1 MWLSAS
7 VFGRQL
13 TTDAKLF
20 LCQTTANER
29 ALSRQGTIK
38 RNIFVSNCPNRT
50 ETIRVKLYECHRYSI
65 LTIKSYARFYRM
77 PSLKVKPLK
86 TGWISIVI
94 LRKASKGIFM
104 PILSPVQWN
113 NFRTFVVL
121 GDIPVLI

>member
-1 MWLSAS
+1 
-7 VFGRQL
+7 
-13 TTDAKLF
+13 
-20 LCQTTANER
+20 
-29 ALSRQGTIK
+29 
-38 RNIFVSNCPNRT
+38 
-50 ETIRVKLYECHRYSI
+50 
-65 LTIKSYARFYRM
+65 M

-113 NFRTFVVL
+113 NFRPFVVL